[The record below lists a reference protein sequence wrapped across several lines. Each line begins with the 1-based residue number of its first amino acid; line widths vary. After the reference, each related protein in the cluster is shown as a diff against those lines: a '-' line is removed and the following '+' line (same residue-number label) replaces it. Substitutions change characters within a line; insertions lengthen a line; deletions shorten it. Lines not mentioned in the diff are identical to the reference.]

1 MKTTYLF
8 MYLHL
13 MLSIWFC
20 PVSAQKLI
28 KNSVTYTLEEAGH
41 KKRISVKEAKELIFS
56 CPESKSL
63 YEDAKSLEAIT
74 WVACGASLPFF
85 LYYEISKI
93 DFGLSALGGAKKEV
107 NNTPLI
113 GAAGLLMIGAA
124 TGITSLILHNKS
136 VKAYNNRSAPGM
148 PEDHTL
154 RLTARPGSF
163 SVNYEF

>member
-1 MKTTYLF
+1 M
-8 MYLHL
+8 
-13 MLSIWFC
+13 
-20 PVSAQKLI
+20 
-28 KNSVTYTLEEAGH
+28 
-41 KKRISVKEAKELIFS
+41 
-56 CPESKSL
+56 
-63 YEDAKSLEAIT
+63 
-74 WVACGASLPFF
+74 
-85 LYYEISKI
+85 
-93 DFGLSALGGAKKEV
+93 